1 MLTRSKFLQLVAC
14 GLGSIALTACGSQK
28 SDDAKPAADA
38 KKDDDAAKADAAP
51 VAVRAAALKGPTA
64 MGLVKFMSEV
74 DDGNLKDEDYRFRI
88 VASADEV
95 APLISKSEV
104 DIAAVPAN
112 LASVL
117 YNKTSGAVRV
127 IAINTLG
134 VLYICELGD
143 TVHTVADLKGKTI
156 YSAGKGATPEYA
168 LEYVLKANG
177 LDPET
182 DVTIEWKSEH
192 SECVA
197 ALTQDAT
204 AIAMLPQPFVTT
216 AQAKN
221 DQIRVAL
228 DLNKEWAAAS
238 EAEGKDGNLITG
250 VAIVRSEFADE
261 HPEALSTFL
270 EHYQESVEF
279 VNANTDDAAALVGK
293 YDIVPEAV
301 AKKALPACNITFV
314 SGDDM
319 KAQLGG
325 YLEELADQNAQAV
338 GGKLPGDDFYY
349 IA

>member
-1 MLTRSKFLQLVAC
+1 MITRSRFLQVLAGGAGALALAGC
-14 GLGSIALTACGSQK
+14 GDQK
-28 SDDAKPAADA
+28 AADA
-38 KKDDDAAKADAAP
+38 GDEGKKDAAAEP

-74 DDGNLKDEDYRFRI
+74 DAGNLKDEDYSFRI

-127 IAINTLG
+127 IAVNTLG

-143 TVHTVADLKGKTI
+143 TVSTVADLRGKTI
-156 YSAGKGATPEYA
+156 FSAGKGATPEYA
-168 LEYVLKANG
+168 LEYVLRANG
-177 LDPET
+177 LDPTT

-192 SECVA
+192 AECVA
-197 ALTQDAT
+197 ALAQDAT

-228 DLNKEWAAAS
+228 DLNQEWAAAC
-238 EAEGKDGNLITG
+238 EAEGRDGKLITG
-250 VAIVRSEFADE
+250 VAVVRSEFADA
-261 HPEALSTFL
+261 HPEAVDAFL
-270 EHYQESVEF
+270 GHYRESVEF
-279 VNANTDDAAALVGK
+279 VNANTDEAAALVGG
-293 YDIVPEAV
+293 YEIVPEAV

-314 SGDDM
+314 DGADM
-319 KAQLGG
+319 KEQLGG
-325 YLEELADQNAQAV
+325 YLEVLADQNADAV

-349 IA
+349 GA

>member
-1 MLTRSKFLQLVAC
+1 MITRSRFLQVLAGGADALALAGC
-14 GLGSIALTACGSQK
+14 GDQK
-28 SDDAKPAADA
+28 AADA
-38 KKDDDAAKADAAP
+38 GDEGKKDAGAEP

-74 DDGNLKDEDYRFRI
+74 DAGNLKDEDYSFRI

-127 IAINTLG
+127 IAVNTLG

-143 TVHTVADLKGKTI
+143 TVNTVADLRGKTI
-156 YSAGKGATPEYA
+156 FSAGKGATPEYA
-168 LEYVLKANG
+168 LEYVLRANG
-177 LDPET
+177 LDPTT

-192 SECVA
+192 AECVA
-197 ALTQDAT
+197 ALAQDAT

-228 DLNKEWAAAS
+228 DLNQEWAAAC
-238 EAEGKDGNLITG
+238 EAEGRDGKLITG
-250 VAIVRSEFADE
+250 VAVVRSEFADA
-261 HPEALSTFL
+261 HPEAVDAFL
-270 EHYQESVEF
+270 GHYRESVEF
-279 VNANTDDAAALVGK
+279 VNANTDEAAALVGG
-293 YDIVPEAV
+293 YEIVPEAV

-314 SGDDM
+314 DGADM
-319 KAQLGG
+319 KEQLGG
-325 YLEELADQNAQAV
+325 YLEVLADQNADAV

-349 IA
+349 GA

>member
-1 MLTRSKFLQLVAC
+1 MITRSRFLQVLAGGAGALVLAGC
-14 GLGSIALTACGSQK
+14 GAQK
-28 SDDAKPAADA
+28 AADA
-38 KKDDDAAKADAAP
+38 GDEGKKDAAAAEP

-74 DDGNLKDEDYRFRI
+74 DAGNLKDEDYSFQI
-88 VASADEV
+88 LASADEV
-95 APLISKSEV
+95 APLISKSEA

-127 IAINTLG
+127 IAVNTLG

-143 TVHTVADLKGKTI
+143 TVNTVADLRGKTI
-156 YSAGKGATPEYA
+156 FSAGKGATPEYA
-168 LEYVLKANG
+168 LEYVLRANG
-177 LDPET
+177 LDPT
-182 DVTIEWKSEH
+182 VDVTIEWKSEH
-192 SECVA
+192 AECVA
-197 ALTQDAT
+197 ALAQDTT

-228 DLNKEWAAAS
+228 DLNQEWAAAC
-238 EAEGKDGNLITG
+238 EAEGRDGKLITG
-250 VAIVRSEFADE
+250 VAVVRSEFADA
-261 HPEALSTFL
+261 HPEAVDAFL
-270 EHYQESVEF
+270 AHYRESVEF
-279 VNANTDDAAALVGK
+279 VNANTDEAAALVGG

-314 SGDDM
+314 DGADM

-325 YLEELADQNAQAV
+325 YLEVLADQNTEAV
-338 GGKLPGDDFYY
+338 GGKLPGDGFYY
-349 IA
+349 GA

>member
-1 MLTRSKFLQLVAC
+1 MITRSRFLQVLAGGAGALALVGC
-14 GLGSIALTACGSQK
+14 GDQK
-28 SDDAKPAADA
+28 AADA
-38 KKDDDAAKADAAP
+38 GDEGKKDAAAEP

-74 DDGNLKDEDYRFRI
+74 DAGNLKDEDYSFRI

-127 IAINTLG
+127 IAVNTLG

-143 TVHTVADLKGKTI
+143 TVNTVADLRGKTI
-156 YSAGKGATPEYA
+156 FSAGKGATPEYA
-168 LEYVLKANG
+168 LEYVLRANG
-177 LDPET
+177 LDPTT

-192 SECVA
+192 AECVA
-197 ALTQDAT
+197 ALAQDAT

-228 DLNKEWAAAS
+228 DLNQEWAAAC
-238 EAEGKDGNLITG
+238 EAEGRDGKLITG
-250 VAIVRSEFADE
+250 VAVVRSEFADA
-261 HPEALSTFL
+261 HPEAVDAFL
-270 EHYQESVEF
+270 GHYRESVEF
-279 VNANTDDAAALVGK
+279 VNANTDEAAALVGG
-293 YDIVPEAV
+293 YEIVPEAV

-314 SGDDM
+314 DGADM
-319 KAQLGG
+319 KEQLGG
-325 YLEELADQNAQAV
+325 YLEVLADQNADAV

-349 IA
+349 GA

>member
-1 MLTRSKFLQLVAC
+1 MITRSRFLQVLAGGAGALALAGC
-14 GLGSIALTACGSQK
+14 GDQK
-28 SDDAKPAADA
+28 AADA
-38 KKDDDAAKADAAP
+38 GDEGKKDAAEEP

-74 DDGNLKDEDYRFRI
+74 DAGNLKDEDYSFRI

-127 IAINTLG
+127 IAVNTLG

-143 TVHTVADLKGKTI
+143 TVSTVADLRGKTI
-156 YSAGKGATPEYA
+156 FSAGKGATPEYA
-168 LEYVLKANG
+168 LEYVLRANG
-177 LDPET
+177 LDPTT

-192 SECVA
+192 AECVA
-197 ALTQDAT
+197 ALAQNAN

-228 DLNKEWAAAS
+228 DLNQEWAAACK
-238 EAEGKDGNLITG
+238 AEGRDGKLITG
-250 VAIVRSEFADE
+250 VAVVRSEFADA
-261 HPEALSTFL
+261 HPEAVDAFL
-270 EHYQESVEF
+270 GHYRESVEF
-279 VNANTDDAAALVGK
+279 VNANTDEAAALVGG
-293 YDIVPEAV
+293 YEIVPEAV

-314 SGDDM
+314 DGADM
-319 KAQLGG
+319 KEQLGG
-325 YLEELADQNAQAV
+325 YLEVLADQNADAV

-349 IA
+349 GA

>member
-1 MLTRSKFLQLVAC
+1 MITRSRFLQVLA
-14 GLGSIALTACGSQK
+14 GGAGAIALAGCGAQK
-28 SDDAKPAADA
+28 AVDAGDEG
-38 KKDDDAAKADAAP
+38 KKDAAAEP

-74 DDGNLKDEDYRFRI
+74 DAGNLKDEDYSFRI

-127 IAINTLG
+127 IAVNTLG

-143 TVHTVADLKGKTI
+143 TVNTVADLRGKTI
-156 YSAGKGATPEYA
+156 FSAGKGATPEYA
-168 LEYVLKANG
+168 LEYVLRANG
-177 LDPET
+177 LDPT
-182 DVTIEWKSEH
+182 ADVTIEWKSEH
-192 SECVA
+192 AECVA
-197 ALTQDAT
+197 ALAQDAT

-228 DLNKEWAAAS
+228 DLNQEWAAAG
-238 EAEGKDGNLITG
+238 EAEGRDGKLITG
-250 VAIVRSEFADE
+250 VAVVRSEFADA
-261 HPEALSTFL
+261 HPEAVDAFL
-270 EHYQESVEF
+270 GHYRESVEF
-279 VNANTDDAAALVGK
+279 VNANTDEAASLVGG
-293 YDIVPEAV
+293 YEIVPETV

-314 SGDDM
+314 DGADM
-319 KAQLGG
+319 KAQLSG
-325 YLEELADQNAQAV
+325 YLEVLADQNVDAV

-349 IA
+349 GA

>member
-1 MLTRSKFLQLVAC
+1 MITRSRFLQVLAGGAGALALAGC
-14 GLGSIALTACGSQK
+14 GAQK
-28 SDDAKPAADA
+28 AADA
-38 KKDDDAAKADAAP
+38 GDEGKKDAAAEP

-74 DDGNLKDEDYRFRI
+74 DAGNLKDEDYSFQI

-127 IAINTLG
+127 IAVNTLG

-143 TVHTVADLKGKTI
+143 TVNTVADLRGKTI
-156 YSAGKGATPEYA
+156 FSAGKGATPEYA
-168 LEYVLKANG
+168 LEYVLRANG
-177 LDPET
+177 LDPT
-182 DVTIEWKSEH
+182 VDVTIEWKSEH
-192 SECVA
+192 AECVA
-197 ALTQDAT
+197 ALAQDAT

-228 DLNKEWAAAS
+228 DLNQEWAAAC
-238 EAEGKDGNLITG
+238 EAEGRDGKLITG
-250 VAIVRSEFADE
+250 VAVVRSEFADA
-261 HPEALSTFL
+261 HPEAVDAFL
-270 EHYQESVEF
+270 GHYRESVEF
-279 VNANTDDAAALVGK
+279 VNANTDEAAALVGG

-301 AKKALPACNITFV
+301 AKKALPACNIAFV
-314 SGDDM
+314 DGADM
-319 KAQLGG
+319 KAQLSG
-325 YLEELADQNAQAV
+325 YLEVLADQNADAV

-349 IA
+349 GA

>member
-1 MLTRSKFLQLVAC
+1 MITRSRFLQVLAGGAGALVLAGC
-14 GLGSIALTACGSQK
+14 GAQK
-28 SDDAKPAADA
+28 AADA
-38 KKDDDAAKADAAP
+38 GDEGKKDAAAAEP

-74 DDGNLKDEDYRFRI
+74 DAGNLKDEDYSFQI
-88 VASADEV
+88 LASADEV
-95 APLISKSEV
+95 APLISKSEA

-127 IAINTLG
+127 IAVNTLG
-134 VLYICELGD
+134 VLYICELGN
-143 TVHTVADLKGKTI
+143 TVNTVADLRGKTI
-156 YSAGKGATPEYA
+156 FSAGKGATPEYA
-168 LEYVLKANG
+168 LEYVLRANG
-177 LDPET
+177 LDPAT

-192 SECVA
+192 AECVA
-197 ALTQDAT
+197 ALAQDTT

-221 DQIRVAL
+221 DQIRMAL
-228 DLNKEWAAAS
+228 DLNQEWAAAC
-238 EAEGKDGNLITG
+238 EAEGRDGKLITG
-250 VAIVRSEFADE
+250 VAVVRSEFADA
-261 HPEALSTFL
+261 HPEAVDAFL
-270 EHYQESVEF
+270 AHYRESVEF
-279 VNANTDDAAALVGK
+279 VNANTDEAAALVGG

-314 SGDDM
+314 DGADM

-325 YLEELADQNAQAV
+325 YLEVLADQNAEAV

-349 IA
+349 GA

>member
-1 MLTRSKFLQLVAC
+1 MITRSRFLQVLAGGAGALALAGC
-14 GLGSIALTACGSQK
+14 GAQK
-28 SDDAKPAADA
+28 AADA
-38 KKDDDAAKADAAP
+38 GDEGKKDAAAEP

-74 DDGNLKDEDYRFRI
+74 DAGNLKDEDYSFQI
-88 VASADEV
+88 LASADEA
-95 APLISKSEV
+95 APLISKSEA

-127 IAINTLG
+127 IAVNTLG

-143 TVHTVADLKGKTI
+143 AVNTVADLRGKTI
-156 YSAGKGATPEYA
+156 FSAGKGATPEYA
-168 LEYVLKANG
+168 LEYVLRANG
-177 LDPET
+177 LDPT
-182 DVTIEWKSEH
+182 VDVTIEWKSEH
-192 SECVA
+192 AECVA
-197 ALTQDAT
+197 ALAQDAT

-228 DLNKEWAAAS
+228 DLNQEWAAAC
-238 EAEGKDGNLITG
+238 EAEGRDGKLITG
-250 VAIVRSEFADE
+250 VAVVRSEFADA
-261 HPEALSTFL
+261 HPEAVDAFL
-270 EHYQESVEF
+270 AHYRESVEF
-279 VNANTDDAAALVGK
+279 VNANTDEAAALVGG

-301 AKKALPACNITFV
+301 AKKALPACNITFID
-314 SGDDM
+314 GADM

-325 YLEELADQNAQAV
+325 YLEVLADQNAEAV

-349 IA
+349 GA

>member
-1 MLTRSKFLQLVAC
+1 MITRSRFLQVLAGGAGALVLAGC
-14 GLGSIALTACGSQK
+14 GAQK
-28 SDDAKPAADA
+28 AADA
-38 KKDDDAAKADAAP
+38 GDEGKKDAAAAEP

-74 DDGNLKDEDYRFRI
+74 DAGNLKDEDYSFQI
-88 VASADEV
+88 LASADEV
-95 APLISKSEV
+95 APLISKSEA

-127 IAINTLG
+127 IAVNTLG
-134 VLYICELGD
+134 VLYICELGS
-143 TVHTVADLKGKTI
+143 TVNTVADLRGKTI
-156 YSAGKGATPEYA
+156 FSAGKGATPEYA
-168 LEYVLKANG
+168 LEYVLRANG
-177 LDPET
+177 LDPAC

-192 SECVA
+192 AECVA
-197 ALTQDAT
+197 ALAQDTT

-228 DLNKEWAAAS
+228 DLNQEWAAAC
-238 EAEGKDGNLITG
+238 EAEGRDGKLITG
-250 VAIVRSEFADE
+250 VAVVRSEFADA
-261 HPEALSTFL
+261 HPEAVDAFL
-270 EHYQESVEF
+270 AHYRESVEF
-279 VNANTDDAAALVGK
+279 VNANTDEAAALVGG

-314 SGDDM
+314 DGADM
-319 KAQLGG
+319 KAQLSG
-325 YLEELADQNAQAV
+325 YLEVLADQNADAV

-349 IA
+349 GA

>member
-1 MLTRSKFLQLVAC
+1 MITRSRFLQVLAGGAGALALAGC
-14 GLGSIALTACGSQK
+14 GTQK
-28 SDDAKPAADA
+28 AADA
-38 KKDDDAAKADAAP
+38 GDEGKKDAAAEP

-74 DDGNLKDEDYRFRI
+74 DAGNLKDEDYSFQI

-127 IAINTLG
+127 IAVNTLG

-143 TVHTVADLKGKTI
+143 TVNTVADLRGKTI
-156 YSAGKGATPEYA
+156 FSAGKGATPEYA
-168 LEYVLKANG
+168 LEYVLRANG
-177 LDPET
+177 LDPT
-182 DVTIEWKSEH
+182 VDVTIEWKSEH
-192 SECVA
+192 AECVA
-197 ALTQDAT
+197 ALAQDAT

-228 DLNKEWAAAS
+228 DLNQEWAAAC
-238 EAEGKDGNLITG
+238 EAEGRDGKLITG
-250 VAIVRSEFADE
+250 VAAVRSEFADA
-261 HPEALSTFL
+261 HPEAVDAFL
-270 EHYQESVEF
+270 GHYRESVEF
-279 VNANTDDAAALVGK
+279 VNANTDEAAALVGG

-314 SGDDM
+314 DGADM
-319 KAQLGG
+319 KAQLSG
-325 YLEELADQNAQAV
+325 YLEVLADQNADAV

-349 IA
+349 GA

>member
-1 MLTRSKFLQLVAC
+1 MITRSRFLQVLAGGAGALALAGC
-14 GLGSIALTACGSQK
+14 GAQK
-28 SDDAKPAADA
+28 AADA
-38 KKDDDAAKADAAP
+38 GDEGKKGAAAEP
-51 VAVRAAALKGPTA
+51 IAVRAAALKGPTA

-74 DDGNLKDEDYRFRI
+74 DAGNLKDEDYSFRI

-127 IAINTLG
+127 IAVNTLG

-143 TVHTVADLKGKTI
+143 TVNTVADLRGKTI
-156 YSAGKGATPEYA
+156 FSAGKGATPEYA
-168 LEYVLKANG
+168 LEYVLRANG
-177 LDPET
+177 LDPTT

-192 SECVA
+192 AECVA
-197 ALTQDAT
+197 ALAQDAT

-228 DLNKEWAAAS
+228 DLNQEWAAAC
-238 EAEGKDGNLITG
+238 EAEGRDGKLITG
-250 VAIVRSEFADE
+250 VAVVRSEFADA
-261 HPEALSTFL
+261 HPEAVDAFL
-270 EHYQESVEF
+270 GHYRESVEF
-279 VNANTDDAAALVGK
+279 VSANTDEAAALVGG
-293 YDIVPEAV
+293 YEIVPEAV

-314 SGDDM
+314 DGADM
-319 KAQLGG
+319 KEQLGG
-325 YLEELADQNAQAV
+325 YLEVLADQNADAV

-349 IA
+349 GA

>member
-1 MLTRSKFLQLVAC
+1 MITRSKFLQVLTGGAGALALAGC
-14 GLGSIALTACGSQK
+14 GAQK
-28 SDDAKPAADA
+28 AADA
-38 KKDDDAAKADAAP
+38 GDEGKKDIAAEP

-74 DDGNLKDEDYRFRI
+74 DAGNLKDEDYSFQI

-127 IAINTLG
+127 IAVNTLG

-143 TVHTVADLKGKTI
+143 TVNTVADLRGKTI
-156 YSAGKGATPEYA
+156 FSAGKGATPEYA
-168 LEYVLKANG
+168 LEYVLRANG
-177 LDPET
+177 LDPT
-182 DVTIEWKSEH
+182 VDVTIEWKSEH
-192 SECVA
+192 AECVA
-197 ALTQDAT
+197 ALAQDAT

-228 DLNKEWAAAS
+228 DLNQEWAAAC
-238 EAEGKDGNLITG
+238 EAEGRDGKLITG
-250 VAIVRSEFADE
+250 VAAVRSEFADA
-261 HPEALSTFL
+261 HPEAVDAFL
-270 EHYQESVEF
+270 GHYRESVEF
-279 VNANTDDAAALVGK
+279 VNANTDEAAALVGG

-314 SGDDM
+314 DGADM
-319 KAQLGG
+319 KAQLSG
-325 YLEELADQNAQAV
+325 YLEVLADQNADAV

-349 IA
+349 GA

>member
-1 MLTRSKFLQLVAC
+1 MITRSRFLQVLAGGAGALALAGC
-14 GLGSIALTACGSQK
+14 GAQK
-28 SDDAKPAADA
+28 AADA
-38 KKDDDAAKADAAP
+38 GDEGKKDAAAEP

-74 DDGNLKDEDYRFRI
+74 DAGNLKDEDYGFQI

-127 IAINTLG
+127 IAVNTLG

-143 TVHTVADLKGKTI
+143 TVNTVADLRGKTI
-156 YSAGKGATPEYA
+156 FSAGKGATPEYA
-168 LEYVLKANG
+168 LEYVLRANG
-177 LDPET
+177 LDPT
-182 DVTIEWKSEH
+182 ADVTIEWKSEH
-192 SECVA
+192 AECVA
-197 ALTQDAT
+197 ALAQDAT

-228 DLNKEWAAAS
+228 DLNQEWAAAC
-238 EAEGKDGNLITG
+238 EAEGRDGKLITG
-250 VAIVRSEFADE
+250 VAVVRSEFADA
-261 HPEALSTFL
+261 HPEAVDAFL
-270 EHYQESVEF
+270 GHYRESVEF
-279 VNANTDDAAALVGK
+279 VNANTDEAAALVGG

-301 AKKALPACNITFV
+301 AKKALPACNITFID
-314 SGDDM
+314 GADM
-319 KAQLGG
+319 KAQLSG
-325 YLEELADQNAQAV
+325 YLEVLADQNADAV

-349 IA
+349 GA

>member
-1 MLTRSKFLQLVAC
+1 MLSRRNFLQVM
-14 GLGSIALTACGSQK
+14 GLGAGAFALAGCNSNN
-28 SDDAKPAADA
+28 SADA
-38 KKDDDAAKADAAP
+38 TRADDDSAKTDAAAEP
-51 VAVRAAALKGPTA
+51 VAIRAAALKGPTA
-64 MGLVKFMSEV
+64 MGLVRFMSEV
-74 DDGNLKDEDYRFRI
+74 DAGNLKDEDYSFQI

-95 APLISKSEV
+95 SPLIAKSEV

-117 YNKTSGAVRV
+117 YNKTDAGVRV

-143 TVHTVADLKGKTI
+143 SVHTVEDLRGKTI

-168 LEYVLKANG
+168 LEYVLQANG

-197 ALTQDAT
+197 ALAEDAT

-228 DLNKEWAAAS
+228 DLNEEWATANQ
-238 EAEGKDGNLITG
+238 KDGHDGKLITG
-250 VAIVRSEFADE
+250 VAVVRAAFADE
-261 HPEALSTFL
+261 HPEAVDAFL
-270 EHYQESVEF
+270 AHYEESVTF
-279 VNANTDDAAALVGK
+279 VNENTEDAAKLVGD

-301 AKKALPACNITFV
+301 AAKALPACNITFV
-314 SGDDM
+314 AAGQM
-319 KAQLGG
+319 KDQLSA
-325 YLEELADQNAQAV
+325 YLEVLESQNPQAV

-349 IA
+349 GA

>member
-1 MLTRSKFLQLVAC
+1 MITRSRFLQVLAGGAGALALAGC
-14 GLGSIALTACGSQK
+14 GAQK
-28 SDDAKPAADA
+28 AADA
-38 KKDDDAAKADAAP
+38 GDEGKKDAAAEP

-74 DDGNLKDEDYRFRI
+74 DAGNLKDEDYSFQI
-88 VASADEV
+88 LASADEV
-95 APLISKSEV
+95 APLISKSEA

-127 IAINTLG
+127 IAVNTLG

-143 TVHTVADLKGKTI
+143 AVNTVADLRGKTI
-156 YSAGKGATPEYA
+156 FSAGKGATPEYA
-168 LEYVLKANG
+168 LEYVLRANG
-177 LDPET
+177 LDPT
-182 DVTIEWKSEH
+182 ADVTIEWKSEH
-192 SECVA
+192 AECVA
-197 ALTQDAT
+197 ALAQDAT

-228 DLNKEWAAAS
+228 DLNQEWAAAC
-238 EAEGKDGNLITG
+238 EAEGRDGKLITG
-250 VAIVRSEFADE
+250 VAVVRSEFADA
-261 HPEALSTFL
+261 HPEAVDAFL
-270 EHYQESVEF
+270 GHYRESVEF
-279 VNANTDDAAALVGK
+279 VNANTDEAAALVGG

-314 SGDDM
+314 DGADM
-319 KAQLGG
+319 KAQLSG
-325 YLEELADQNAQAV
+325 YLEVLADQNAEAV

-349 IA
+349 GA

>member
-1 MLTRSKFLQLVAC
+1 MITRSRFLQVLAGGAGALALAGC
-14 GLGSIALTACGSQK
+14 GDQK
-28 SDDAKPAADA
+28 AADA
-38 KKDDDAAKADAAP
+38 GDEGKKDAAAEP

-74 DDGNLKDEDYRFRI
+74 DAGNLKDEDYSFRI

-127 IAINTLG
+127 IAVNTLG

-143 TVHTVADLKGKTI
+143 TVNTVADLRGKTI
-156 YSAGKGATPEYA
+156 FSAGKGATPEYA
-168 LEYVLKANG
+168 LEYVLRANG
-177 LDPET
+177 LDPAT

-192 SECVA
+192 AECVA
-197 ALTQDAT
+197 ALAQDAT

-221 DQIRVAL
+221 NQIRVAL
-228 DLNKEWAAAS
+228 DLNQEWAAAC
-238 EAEGKDGNLITG
+238 EAEGRDGKLITG
-250 VAIVRSEFADE
+250 VAVVRSEFADA
-261 HPEALSTFL
+261 HPEAVDAFL
-270 EHYQESVEF
+270 GHYRESVEF
-279 VNANTDDAAALVGK
+279 VNANTDEAAALVGG
-293 YDIVPEAV
+293 YEIVPEAV

-314 SGDDM
+314 DGADM
-319 KAQLGG
+319 KEQLGG
-325 YLEELADQNAQAV
+325 YLEVLADQNADAV

-349 IA
+349 GA

>member
-1 MLTRSKFLQLVAC
+1 MITRSRFLQVLAGGAGALALAGC
-14 GLGSIALTACGSQK
+14 GAQK
-28 SDDAKPAADA
+28 AADA
-38 KKDDDAAKADAAP
+38 GDEGKKDAAAEP

-74 DDGNLKDEDYRFRI
+74 DAGNLKDEDYSFQI

-127 IAINTLG
+127 IAVNTLG

-143 TVHTVADLKGKTI
+143 TVNTVADLRGKTI
-156 YSAGKGATPEYA
+156 FSAGKGATPEYA
-168 LEYVLKANG
+168 LEYVLRANG
-177 LDPET
+177 LDPT
-182 DVTIEWKSEH
+182 VDVTIEWKSEH
-192 SECVA
+192 AECVA
-197 ALTQDAT
+197 ALAQDAT

-228 DLNKEWAAAS
+228 DLNQEWAAAC
-238 EAEGKDGNLITG
+238 EAEGRDGKLITG
-250 VAIVRSEFADE
+250 VAVVRSEFADA
-261 HPEALSTFL
+261 HPEAVDAFL
-270 EHYQESVEF
+270 AHYRESVEF
-279 VNANTDDAAALVGK
+279 VNANTDEAAALVGG

-301 AKKALPACNITFV
+301 AKKALPACNITFID
-314 SGDDM
+314 GADM
-319 KAQLGG
+319 KAQLSG
-325 YLEELADQNAQAV
+325 YLEVLADQNADAV

-349 IA
+349 GA

>member
-1 MLTRSKFLQLVAC
+1 MITRSRFLQVLALGAGALALVGC
-14 GLGSIALTACGSQK
+14 GDQK
-28 SDDAKPAADA
+28 AADA
-38 KKDDDAAKADAAP
+38 GDEGKKDAAAEP

-74 DDGNLKDEDYRFRI
+74 DAGNLKNEDYSFRI

-127 IAINTLG
+127 IAVNTLG

-143 TVHTVADLKGKTI
+143 TVNTVADLRGKTI
-156 YSAGKGATPEYA
+156 FSAGKGATSEYA
-168 LEYVLKANG
+168 LEYVLRANG
-177 LDPET
+177 LDPTT

-192 SECVA
+192 AECVA
-197 ALTQDAT
+197 ALAQDAT

-228 DLNKEWAAAS
+228 DLNQEWAAAC
-238 EAEGKDGNLITG
+238 EAEGRDGKLITG
-250 VAIVRSEFADE
+250 VAVVRSEFADA
-261 HPEALSTFL
+261 HPEAVDAFL
-270 EHYQESVEF
+270 GHYRESVEF
-279 VNANTDDAAALVGK
+279 VNANTDEAAALVGG
-293 YDIVPEAV
+293 YEIVPEAV

-314 SGDDM
+314 DGADM
-319 KAQLGG
+319 KEQLGG
-325 YLEELADQNAQAV
+325 YLEVLADQNADAV

-349 IA
+349 GA

>member
-1 MLTRSKFLQLVAC
+1 MITRSRFLQVLAGGAGALALAGC
-14 GLGSIALTACGSQK
+14 GDQK
-28 SDDAKPAADA
+28 AADA
-38 KKDDDAAKADAAP
+38 GDESKKDAAAEP
-51 VAVRAAALKGPTA
+51 VAVRAAVLKGPTA

-74 DDGNLKDEDYRFRI
+74 DAGNLKDEDYSFRI

-127 IAINTLG
+127 IAVNTLG

-143 TVHTVADLKGKTI
+143 TVSTVADLRGKTI
-156 YSAGKGATPEYA
+156 FSAGKGATPEYA
-168 LEYVLKANG
+168 LEYVLRANG
-177 LDPET
+177 LDPTT

-192 SECVA
+192 AECVA
-197 ALTQDAT
+197 ALAQDAT

-228 DLNKEWAAAS
+228 DLNQEWAAAC
-238 EAEGKDGNLITG
+238 EAEGRDGKLITG
-250 VAIVRSEFADE
+250 VAVVRSEFADA
-261 HPEALSTFL
+261 HPEAVDAFL
-270 EHYQESVEF
+270 GHYRESVEF
-279 VNANTDDAAALVGK
+279 VNANTDEAAALVGG
-293 YDIVPEAV
+293 YEIVSEAV

-314 SGDDM
+314 DGADM
-319 KAQLGG
+319 KEQLGG
-325 YLEELADQNAQAV
+325 YLEVLADQNADAV

-349 IA
+349 GA

>member
-1 MLTRSKFLQLVAC
+1 MITRSKFLQVLAGGAGALALAGC
-14 GLGSIALTACGSQK
+14 GAQK
-28 SDDAKPAADA
+28 AADA
-38 KKDDDAAKADAAP
+38 GDEGKKDVAAEP

-74 DDGNLKDEDYRFRI
+74 DAGNLKDEDYSFQI

-127 IAINTLG
+127 IAVNTLG

-143 TVHTVADLKGKTI
+143 TVNTVADLRGKTI
-156 YSAGKGATPEYA
+156 FSAGKGATPEYA
-168 LEYVLKANG
+168 LEYVLRANG
-177 LDPET
+177 LDPT
-182 DVTIEWKSEH
+182 ADVTIEWKSEH
-192 SECVA
+192 AECVA
-197 ALTQDAT
+197 ALAQDAT

-228 DLNKEWAAAS
+228 DLNQEWAAAC
-238 EAEGKDGNLITG
+238 EAEGRDGKLITG
-250 VAIVRSEFADE
+250 VAVVRSEFADA
-261 HPEALSTFL
+261 HPEAVDAFL
-270 EHYQESVEF
+270 GHYRESVEF
-279 VNANTDDAAALVGK
+279 VNANTDEAAALVGG

-314 SGDDM
+314 DGADM
-319 KAQLGG
+319 KAQLSG
-325 YLEELADQNAQAV
+325 YLEVLADQNADAV

-349 IA
+349 GA

>member
-1 MLTRSKFLQLVAC
+1 MITRSRFLRVLAGGAGALALAGC
-14 GLGSIALTACGSQK
+14 GAQN
-28 SDDAKPAADA
+28 AADA
-38 KKDDDAAKADAAP
+38 GDEGKKDAAAAEP

-74 DDGNLKDEDYRFRI
+74 DAGNPKDEDYSFQI

-127 IAINTLG
+127 IAVNTLG

-143 TVHTVADLKGKTI
+143 TVNTVADLRGKTI
-156 YSAGKGATPEYA
+156 FSAGKGATPEYA
-168 LEYVLKANG
+168 LEYVLRANG
-177 LDPET
+177 LDPT
-182 DVTIEWKSEH
+182 VDVTIEWKSEH
-192 SECVA
+192 AECVA
-197 ALTQDAT
+197 ALAQDAT

-228 DLNKEWAAAS
+228 DLNQEWAAAC
-238 EAEGKDGNLITG
+238 EAEGRDGKLITG
-250 VAIVRSEFADE
+250 VAVVRSEFADA
-261 HPEALSTFL
+261 HPEAVDAFL
-270 EHYQESVEF
+270 AHYRESVEF
-279 VNANTDDAAALVGK
+279 VNANTDEAAALVGG

-301 AKKALPACNITFV
+301 AKKALPACNITFID
-314 SGDDM
+314 GADM

-325 YLEELADQNAQAV
+325 YLEVLADQNAEAV

-349 IA
+349 GA

>member
-1 MLTRSKFLQLVAC
+1 MITRSKFLQVLAGGAGALALAGC
-14 GLGSIALTACGSQK
+14 GAQK
-28 SDDAKPAADA
+28 AADA
-38 KKDDDAAKADAAP
+38 GDEGKKDIAAEP

-74 DDGNLKDEDYRFRI
+74 DAGNLKDEDYSFQI

-127 IAINTLG
+127 IAVNTLG

-143 TVHTVADLKGKTI
+143 TVNTVADLRGKTI
-156 YSAGKGATPEYA
+156 FSAGKGATPEYA
-168 LEYVLKANG
+168 LEYVLRANG
-177 LDPET
+177 LDPT
-182 DVTIEWKSEH
+182 VDVTIEWKSEH
-192 SECVA
+192 AECVA
-197 ALTQDAT
+197 ALAQDAT

-228 DLNKEWAAAS
+228 DLNQEWAAAC
-238 EAEGKDGNLITG
+238 EAEGRDGKLITG
-250 VAIVRSEFADE
+250 VAAVRSEFADA
-261 HPEALSTFL
+261 HPEAVDAFL
-270 EHYQESVEF
+270 GHYRESVEF
-279 VNANTDDAAALVGK
+279 VNANTDEAAALVGG

-314 SGDDM
+314 DGADM
-319 KAQLGG
+319 KAQLSG
-325 YLEELADQNAQAV
+325 YLEVLADQNADAV

-349 IA
+349 GA

>member
-1 MLTRSKFLQLVAC
+1 MITRSRFLQVLAGGAGALVLAGC
-14 GLGSIALTACGSQK
+14 GAQK
-28 SDDAKPAADA
+28 AADA
-38 KKDDDAAKADAAP
+38 GDEGKKDAAAAEP

-74 DDGNLKDEDYRFRI
+74 DAGNLKDEDYSFQI
-88 VASADEV
+88 LASADEV
-95 APLISKSEV
+95 APLISKSEA

-127 IAINTLG
+127 IAVNTLG
-134 VLYICELGD
+134 VLYICELGN
-143 TVHTVADLKGKTI
+143 TVNTVADLRGKTI
-156 YSAGKGATPEYA
+156 FSAGKGATPEYA
-168 LEYVLKANG
+168 LEYVLRANG
-177 LDPET
+177 LDPAT

-192 SECVA
+192 AECVA
-197 ALTQDAT
+197 ALAQDTT

-228 DLNKEWAAAS
+228 DLNQEWTAAC
-238 EAEGKDGNLITG
+238 EAEGRDGKLITG
-250 VAIVRSEFADE
+250 VAVVRSEFADA
-261 HPEALSTFL
+261 HPEAVDAFL
-270 EHYQESVEF
+270 AHYRESVEF
-279 VNANTDDAAALVGK
+279 VNANTDEAAALVGG

-301 AKKALPACNITFV
+301 AKKALPACNITFAD
-314 SGDDM
+314 GADM

-325 YLEELADQNAQAV
+325 YLEVLADQNAEAV

-349 IA
+349 GA

>member
-1 MLTRSKFLQLVAC
+1 MITRSRFLQVLA
-14 GLGSIALTACGSQK
+14 GGAGALTLAGCGAQK
-28 SDDAKPAADA
+28 AADA
-38 KKDDDAAKADAAP
+38 GDEGKKDAAAEP

-74 DDGNLKDEDYRFRI
+74 DAGNLKDEDYSFQI

-127 IAINTLG
+127 IAVNTLG

-143 TVHTVADLKGKTI
+143 TVNTVADLRGKTI
-156 YSAGKGATPEYA
+156 FSAGKGATPEYA
-168 LEYVLKANG
+168 LEYVLRANG
-177 LDPET
+177 LDPT
-182 DVTIEWKSEH
+182 ADVTIEWKSEH
-192 SECVA
+192 AECVA
-197 ALTQDAT
+197 ALAQDAT

-228 DLNKEWAAAS
+228 DLNQEWAAAC
-238 EAEGKDGNLITG
+238 EAEGRDGKLITG
-250 VAIVRSEFADE
+250 VAVVRSEFADA
-261 HPEALSTFL
+261 HPEAVDAFL
-270 EHYQESVEF
+270 GHYRESVEF
-279 VNANTDDAAALVGK
+279 VNANTDEAAALVGG

-314 SGDDM
+314 DGVDM
-319 KAQLGG
+319 KAQLSG
-325 YLEELADQNAQAV
+325 YLEVLADQNADAV

-349 IA
+349 GA

>member
-1 MLTRSKFLQLVAC
+1 MITRSRFLQVLAGGAGALALAGC
-14 GLGSIALTACGSQK
+14 GDQK
-28 SDDAKPAADA
+28 AADA
-38 KKDDDAAKADAAP
+38 GDEGKKDAAAEP

-74 DDGNLKDEDYRFRI
+74 DAGNLKDEDYSFRI

-127 IAINTLG
+127 IAVNTLG

-143 TVHTVADLKGKTI
+143 TVNTVADLRGKTI
-156 YSAGKGATPEYA
+156 FSAGKGATPEYA
-168 LEYVLKANG
+168 LEYVLRANG
-177 LDPET
+177 LDPTT

-192 SECVA
+192 AECVA
-197 ALTQDAT
+197 ALAQDAT

-228 DLNKEWAAAS
+228 DLNQEWAAAC
-238 EAEGKDGNLITG
+238 EAEGRDGKLITG
-250 VAIVRSEFADE
+250 VAVVRSEFADA
-261 HPEALSTFL
+261 HPEAVDAFL
-270 EHYQESVEF
+270 GHYRESVEF
-279 VNANTDDAAALVGK
+279 VNANTDEAAALVGG
-293 YDIVPEAV
+293 YEIVPGAV

-314 SGDDM
+314 DGADM
-319 KAQLGG
+319 KEQLGG
-325 YLEELADQNAQAV
+325 YLEVLADQNADAV

-349 IA
+349 GA

>member
-1 MLTRSKFLQLVAC
+1 MITRSRFLQVLAGGAGALALAGC
-14 GLGSIALTACGSQK
+14 GDQK
-28 SDDAKPAADA
+28 AADA
-38 KKDDDAAKADAAP
+38 GDEGKKDAAAEP

-74 DDGNLKDEDYRFRI
+74 DAGNLKDEDYGFRI

-127 IAINTLG
+127 IAVNTLG

-143 TVHTVADLKGKTI
+143 TVNTVADLRGKTI
-156 YSAGKGATPEYA
+156 FSAGKGATPEYA
-168 LEYVLKANG
+168 LEYVLRANG
-177 LDPET
+177 LDPTT

-192 SECVA
+192 AECVA
-197 ALTQDAT
+197 ALAQDAT

-228 DLNKEWAAAS
+228 DLNQEWAAAC
-238 EAEGKDGNLITG
+238 EAEGRDGKLITG
-250 VAIVRSEFADE
+250 VAVVRSEFADA
-261 HPEALSTFL
+261 HPEAVDAFL
-270 EHYQESVEF
+270 GHYRESVEF
-279 VNANTDDAAALVGK
+279 VNANTDEAAALVGG
-293 YDIVPEAV
+293 YEIVPEAV

-314 SGDDM
+314 DGVDM
-319 KAQLGG
+319 KEQLGG
-325 YLEELADQNAQAV
+325 YLEVLADQNADAV

-349 IA
+349 GA

>member
-1 MLTRSKFLQLVAC
+1 MITRSRFLQVLAGGAGALALAGC
-14 GLGSIALTACGSQK
+14 GAQK
-28 SDDAKPAADA
+28 AADA
-38 KKDDDAAKADAAP
+38 GDEGKKDAAAEP

-74 DDGNLKDEDYRFRI
+74 DAGNLEDEDYSFQI
-88 VASADEV
+88 LASADEV
-95 APLISKSEV
+95 APLISKSEA

-127 IAINTLG
+127 IAVSTLG

-143 TVHTVADLKGKTI
+143 AVNTVADLRGKTI
-156 YSAGKGATPEYA
+156 FSAGKGATPEYA
-168 LEYVLKANG
+168 LEYVLRANG
-177 LDPET
+177 LDPT
-182 DVTIEWKSEH
+182 VDVTIEWKSEH
-192 SECVA
+192 AECVA
-197 ALTQDAT
+197 ALAQDAT

-228 DLNKEWAAAS
+228 DLNQEWAAAC
-238 EAEGKDGNLITG
+238 EAEGRDGKLITG
-250 VAIVRSEFADE
+250 VAVVRSEFADA
-261 HPEALSTFL
+261 HPEAVDAFL
-270 EHYQESVEF
+270 GHYRESVEF
-279 VNANTDDAAALVGK
+279 VNANTDEAAALVGG

-314 SGDDM
+314 DGADM
-319 KAQLGG
+319 KAQLSG
-325 YLEELADQNAQAV
+325 YLEVLADQNADAV

-349 IA
+349 GA